1 MGKTNRKREHQQ
13 KMAER
18 RRLETRRR
26 EGPVLSV
33 PEVLHAAVSAH
44 VIQAAADF
52 DSLIDRLAAA
62 STSVVDRGPNLLDEK
77 VRVRADAVSTVV
89 EEYLGRHLRMLW
101 RNGWQPADIVGVV
114 GRLDSAG
121 TGHAAAAAVVA
132 DARHD
137 RNVPMH
143 PLWASQLDDLQPW
156 WANQDGLQPSW
167 LAAVATTM
175 SWSIRVTIEHAVIL
189 LARLGSL
196 PKLPTLIAPPGPGA
210 AAAAAARKRSGS
222 LSAIDPKVLGRVRAM
237 LAKAESTEFPE
248 EADAFTAKAQEMMTR
263 HAIDVAMIS
272 STQTI
277 GIANGPEGCR
287 IHLEAPYVDAKAS
300 LVNAVARANRCRAV
314 QESTMGFVTVFG
326 FATDLA
332 LVDVLFTSLLA
343 QATVALVVAGRSVSR
358 NGVSKTRSF
367 RQSFL
372 VSFAHR
378 IGERLEAAA
387 RTTTKAAE
395 STFGASLLPVLA
407 KRDADVDAAVTEAF
421 PRLRQVRTRVS
432 NEAGWQAGRLAADQA
447 SLRAGG
453 ELRPSTS

>member
-13 KMAER
+13 KLAEKH
-18 RRLETRRR
+18 RLETRRR
-26 EGPVLSV
+26 EGPTLSLPDVLR
-33 PEVLHAAVSAH
+33 AAANAH
-44 VIQAAADF
+44 VLQDAAEF
-52 DSLIDRLAAA
+52 DALIDRLAAA
-62 STSVVDRGPNLLDEK
+62 STSVIARGPTLLDAPIRSHGDP
-77 VRVRADAVSTVV
+77 VSLAVEVGLSR
-89 EEYLGRHLRMLW
+89 YLRELW

-114 GRLDSAG
+114 GHLDSAA
-121 TGHAAAAAVVA
+121 TAHAAAAAVVA

-137 RNVPMH
+137 RTLAMH

-156 WANQDGLQPSW
+156 WANRDHPQPSW
-167 LAAVATTM
+167 LAAVATVM
-175 SWSIRVTIEHAVIL
+175 SWSIRVAIEQAVIL
-189 LARLGSL
+189 LARLGRL
-196 PKLPTLIAPPGPGA
+196 PKLPTLIPPPGPGA
-210 AAAAAARKRSGS
+210 AAAAAERKATGT
-222 LSAIDPKVLGRVRAM
+222 LSAVDPKVLGRVRAM

-263 HAIDVAMIS
+263 HAIDVAMLGA
-272 STQTI
+272 TAGGAT
-277 GIANGPEGCR
+277 GGPEGCR

-314 QESTMGFVTVFG
+314 QQSNFGFVTVFG

-343 QATVALVVAGRSVSR
+343 QATMAMVVAGRAVSR
-358 NGVSKTRSF
+358 TGVSKTRSF

-378 IGERLEAAA
+378 IGERLEEAA

-407 KRDADVDAAVTEAF
+407 KRDADVEAVVSEAF
-421 PRLRQVRTRVS
+421 PRLQQVRTRVS
-432 NEAGWQAGRLAADQA
+432 NEAGWKAGRLAADQA

-453 ELRPSTS
+453 ELRPSGS